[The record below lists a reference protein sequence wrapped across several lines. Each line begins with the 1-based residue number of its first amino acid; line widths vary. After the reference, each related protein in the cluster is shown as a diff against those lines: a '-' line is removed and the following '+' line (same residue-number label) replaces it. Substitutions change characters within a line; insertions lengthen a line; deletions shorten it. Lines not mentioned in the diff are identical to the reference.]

1 MFTGIIEETGRL
13 AGISGSSQ
21 AARLR
26 ITGKKVLEHTNIGD
40 SIAVNGICLTVVSIT
55 EQGFEADVME
65 ETLKRSSLGA
75 LRPGDVVN
83 LERAMAANQ
92 RFGGHIVSGHIDG
105 TGQVERMEQRAN
117 AVWITIRAEEKLL
130 RYIVEKGS
138 VALDGVSLT
147 VASVTEGGFQV
158 SMIPHTLQETA
169 WNQKKAGS
177 LVNIECDIIGKYV
190 EKLLS
195 PRPEEEKRQQSGIT
209 EAFLKKYGF

>member
-13 AGISGSSQ
+13 ARISGSSQ
-21 AARLR
+21 AARLG
-26 ITGKKVLEHTNIGD
+26 ITCKKVLEHTKVGD
-40 SIAVNGICLTVVSIT
+40 SIAVNGICLTVVSLT
-55 EQGFEADVME
+55 ERGFEADVME

-75 LRPGDVVN
+75 LRPGDGVN
-83 LERAMAANQ
+83 LERAMAADG

-117 AVWITIRAEEKLL
+117 AVWITIRADERLL

-147 VASVTEGGFQV
+147 VASVSEGRFQV
-158 SMIPHTLQETA
+158 SMIPHTVQETI
-169 WNQKKAGS
+169 WNRKKEGS

-190 EKLLS
+190 ERLLS
-195 PRPEEEKRQQSGIT
+195 PGQKEEKPKESGIT